1 MKQGRQNRQAAGA
14 QQQAQAQAQAS
25 RTQYDKAY
33 AVCLEG
39 RGYQV
44 R

>member
-1 MKQGRQNRQAAGA
+1 MRQGRQNREAAQA
-14 QQQAQAQAQAS
+14 QQQAQAQSQAARS
-25 RTQYDKAY
+25 EYDKAY

>member
-1 MKQGRQNRQAAGA
+1 MGTMRSLKQAAQA
-14 QQQAQAQAQAS
+14 QQQAQTQAQAG
-25 RTQYDKAY
+25 RAQDDKAH